1 MEREDTS
8 PWLGFRL
15 AAGEVALLV
24 DGELAPVVR
33 DGDGDE
39 DEVQTATASL
49 NARTATSIASREGG
63 GERLELGVGAD
74 DLQPS
79 SIALICCS

>member
-33 DGDGDE
+33 DGNGDK
-39 DEVQTATASL
+39 DEV
-49 NARTATSIASREGG
+49 
-63 GERLELGVGAD
+63 
-74 DLQPS
+74 
-79 SIALICCS
+79 